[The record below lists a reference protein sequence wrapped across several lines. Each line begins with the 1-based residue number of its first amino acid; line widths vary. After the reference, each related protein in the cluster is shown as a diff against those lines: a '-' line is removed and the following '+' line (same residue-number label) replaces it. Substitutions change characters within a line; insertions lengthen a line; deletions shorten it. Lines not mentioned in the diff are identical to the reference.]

1 MQYILSEEEYKA
13 IGAKAVEEAGNKE
26 HSSLSSLL
34 EPEDVRLEIN
44 PAMFG
49 EEKLTVVYDVS
60 KLDPFVVDKFQSMM
74 SRY

>member
-13 IGAKAVEEAGNKE
+13 IGVKAVEEAENKK
-26 HSSLSSLL
+26 HSALSSLL
-34 EPEDVRLEIN
+34 EPEHIRLETN

-49 EEKLTVVYDVS
+49 EEKLIVAYDVS
-60 KLDPFVVDKFQSMM
+60 KLDPFVVDKFQSMI